1 MWCHSGSIHHLY
13 TVHYVR
19 CDEQEAVS
27 PLDWLYMLV
36 QSCFWGH
43 LLVVR
48 KDCRFKAWCYS
59 HLLYTVCG
67 RGSFLTFFVFL
78 LCKDLRFVLSC
89 VKTMTLLWNHIQPLA
104 LHTHIIS
111 SIYLYWEL
119 ACMAKNNLVLNTYQ
133 CSLQTYEACCVV
145 NWKLVFWAFTSAYQA
160 ASTCEYVWFFKLLK
174 RFLWFDS
181 VLMWK

>member
-1 MWCHSGSIHHLY
+1 MWCHSGSVHHLY

-48 KDCRFKAWCYS
+48 KDCRFKARCYS

-104 LHTHIIS
+104 LHTHIVYIS
-111 SIYLYWEL
+111 VLGVGMHGQEQLSAEYISVLTSNIWSMLCCELETCILSIYFSVSSRLY
-119 ACMAKNNLVLNTYQ
+119 
-133 CSLQTYEACCVV
+133 
-145 NWKLVFWAFTSAYQA
+145 
-160 ASTCEYVWFFKLLK
+160 
-174 RFLWFDS
+174 LWIC
-181 VLMWK
+181 LIL